1 MPNDMES
8 LDAMLNE
15 STNPAQAAP
24 AVPAVSAV
32 SAAPVAPAVTE
43 PATPATDPSTTIP
56 ATAPA
61 AADGLAP
68 AADPATAAPA
78 AEAPDNDP
86 ESVFNN
92 KNKQNAAFAQQRIE
106 NKQLKDTILKLA
118 KTLGIEDTSD
128 VNKTVGALNQRLL
141 EYDAQKSNIPLPVLQ
156 EIETSNARQQE
167 LELAL
172 RKQDA
177 TIGFATVQSKY
188 KLSPEQVKEFAEQV
202 LDAGKNPF
210 AEPVDLVK
218 EYQMLNFDKIL
229 EQTRNEER
237 QATLARQ
244 TKAAEHS
251 STPASHVGAASPA
264 VGAVTSIGD
273 LNRMLDELS
282 RK

>member
-1 MPNDMES
+1 MELNELDS

-15 STNPAQAAP
+15 STSPTTTAP
-24 AVPAVSAV
+24 AVPAVTTPVTAE
-32 SAAPVAPAVTE
+32 SAAPVTETAPAVVET
-43 PATPATDPSTTIP
+43 S
-56 ATAPA
+56 TAPA
-61 AADGLAP
+61 ATPPADGLTPGTAP
-68 AADPATAAPA
+68 AAT
-78 AEAPDNDP
+78 EVPDNDP

-92 KNKQNAAFAQQRIE
+92 KTKQNAAFAQQRIE
-106 NKQLKDTILKLA
+106 NKQLRDTVTKLA

-128 VNKTVGALNQRLL
+128 VNKTIAVLNQRLL
-141 EYDAQKSNIPLPVLQ
+141 EYDAKQTNIPLPVLQ

-172 RKQDA
+172 HKQEA
-177 TIGFATVQSKY
+177 TIGFATVQNKY
-188 KLSPEQVKEFAEQV
+188 KLTPEQVKAFAEQV

-210 AEPVDLVK
+210 AESVDLVK

-229 EQTRNEER
+229 EQTRTDAR
-237 QATLARQ
+237 QEALARQ

-251 STPASHVGAASPA
+251 STPSSHVGTASPA
-264 VGAVTSIGD
+264 TGVVTSVTD